1 MIPIKERRNLYSY
14 IYIYKNT
21 VVGDLLNQ
29 RLMLNVNLLCFLVF
43 FLLFLLCCFWRMLYN
58 VCRPYIGTHGEH
70 LSKTKKIFLSA
81 LISPFVRLYIG
92 RDIDKKR
99 VGHRFDLTNH
109 IKACRCKA
117 FISILLFSLYLAL
130 FLIYIYKAVCT
141 LTI

>member
-1 MIPIKERRNLYSY
+1 MAPGLFGQHRLYIWAHTGEHTS
-14 IYIYKNT
+14 K
-21 VVGDLLNQ
+21 DEKRSFSSL
-29 RLMLNVNLLCFLVF
+29 
-43 FLLFLLCCFWRMLYN
+43 LLFR
-58 VCRPYIGTHGEH
+58 H
-70 LSKTKKIFLSA
+70 LF
-81 LISPFVRLYIG
+81 FYIG
-92 RDIDKKR
+92 RDRPIDKKR